1 MIPEHRFP
9 HYKGYTFR
17 YVNDVWL
24 EKTLLPH
31 QTLALEQ
38 LSNGK
43 VLHGGV
49 GTGKSMVAVAYYMK
63 NEASKNVLVIT
74 TAKKRDQLDW
84 EKEFAHFGVGT
95 EKDGTI
101 AGILKID
108 SWNNIGNYTE
118 LEDHFVVFDEQ
129 RVVGSGAWVKSFLKI
144 TKKNNWI
151 LLSATPGDTWI
162 DYIPVFIANN
172 LYKNRTEFLRE
183 HVVYAPYSKFP
194 KIIRYT
200 GVRTL
205 EKYRNM
211 LLVEM
216 PYFMHTTRV
225 IEDIECEYD
234 TQLFQKA
241 VKERWNP
248 YTNKPIRDVAELF
261 RVMRK
266 IVNSDASRLH
276 AVKTL
281 MEDHDR
287 LIVFYNFDY
296 ELEIL
301 RTLGT
306 TAPNVTIAELNGHKH
321 QPIPKTD
328 KWVYLVQYIAGA
340 EAWNCIETD
349 TMVFYSLTYSY
360 KNFEQT
366 QGRIDRLNTPF
377 SMLYYYVL
385 VSNSI
390 VDKAIKDALR
400 NKKMFNEQKWAS
412 KNL

>member
-1 MIPEHRFP
+1 MEL
-9 HYKGYTFR
+9 Y
-17 YVNDVWL
+17 
-24 EKTLLPH
+24 PH
-31 QTLALEQ
+31 QKKAVEQ
-38 LSNGK
+38 LHNGSI
-43 VLHGGV
+43 LYGGV
-49 GTGKSMVAVAYYMK
+49 GTGKSLTAAAYYMK
-63 NEASKNVLVIT
+63 RESPKNIYIVT
-74 TAKKRDQLDW
+74 TAKKRDSLDW
-84 EKEFAHFGVGT
+84 EGTFAHFGVGT
-95 EKDGTI
+95 EVGATV
-101 AGILKID
+101 AGLLVVD
-108 SWNNIGNYTE
+108 SWNNVGKYVDV
-118 LEDHFVVFDEQ
+118 EDAFYIFDEQ

-162 DYIPVFIANN
+162 DYVPLFIANN

-216 PYFMHTTRV
+216 PYVMHTTRV
-225 IEDIECEYD
+225 IEDVECEYD
-234 TQLFQKA
+234 TELFKKA
-241 VKERWNP
+241 VKDRWNP

-266 IVNSDASRLH
+266 IVNSDASRMH

-301 RTLGT
+301 RTLGEET
-306 TAPNVTIAELNGHKH
+306 SVTVAELNGHKH
-321 QPIPKTD
+321 QPVPKTD
-328 KWVYLVQYIAGA
+328 RWVYLVQYVAGA

-349 TMVFYSLTYSY
+349 TVVFYSLTYSY

-390 VDKAIKDALR
+390 VDKAIKDTLR
-400 NKKMFNEQKWAS
+400 NKKMFNEQKWATE
-412 KNL
+412 NL